1 MVFWCGTE
9 QNMREYEMMSKIILI
24 FFSVANFSFFFI
36 YFDIIWNYY
45 WKILYFAVVVV
56 VVLWAK
62 HTVDMIVDLHY
73 MFACFETGTY
83 KKKKQKNKNEHHTY
97 WIFPISLLLSGLK
110 IVHFLS
116 KIKKENTLVLL
127 VLILWYERL
136 IHMLQLFYQ
145 FSSAFLGERSI
156 LVKVEME
163 NKFWH
168 KNQNININIY
178 ILRFNIENWY
188 TIYLC
193 TYLCTSL

>member
-1 MVFWCGTE
+1 
-9 QNMREYEMMSKIILI
+9 MMSKIILI
-24 FFSVANFSFFFI
+24 FFSVANFFLI
-36 YFDIIWNYY
+36 NIFDIIWNYY
-45 WKILYFAVVVV
+45 WKILYLAAVVV

-83 KKKKQKNKNEHHTY
+83 KMKKKMKKNEHHTY

-110 IVHFLS
+110 IVHFLL

-145 FSSAFLGERSI
+145 ISSAFLGERSI
-156 LVKVEME
+156 LVKVEMK

-168 KNQNININIY
+168 KNQNINIY
-178 ILRFNIENWY
+178 LRFNIENWY
-188 TIYLC
+188 TYCRC
-193 TYLCTSL
+193 TKLCTSL